1 MIFLHKNHD
10 AMTNTF
16 LNDDSSKS
24 ALAKREILRLCI
36 THEESSIS
44 FFSKTLGIS
53 VPTVTKLISEL
64 KEDGFIL
71 DEGKIGTSGGR
82 RPSIFGLNPNAG
94 YFVGIDVARHHF
106 HIAITDFKGNM
117 LKYIEDIEFVLES
130 NSGSFRQMCRM
141 VQDNV
146 VAAGIP
152 WIKVLAAGVSLS
164 GRVNPEQGYSLTYFV
179 SDDLPLK
186 DLFQRE
192 LNVPVSIENDSRALT
207 YGEYM
212 YLGKNANKD
221 MIAINLSWGLG
232 MGMILDGHLYYGKS
246 GFSGEIGHFPLL
258 DNNIMCRCGKVGCL
272 ETGASGSALRRI
284 IVEKLKAGRRSSL
297 SKIYKDN
304 GNLDL
309 SEILQAVQDGDVL
322 AIECI
327 GEIGE
332 MLGRGIAGVINIF
345 NPGLVIIGG
354 RLIVGKDHLLL
365 PVRTVVNKYSM
376 ARVASDTKIRLS
388 TLGRKATVLGD
399 CLLARK
405 KLLGI

>member
-1 MIFLHKNHD
+1 MVFLHKNPP
-10 AMTNTF
+10 AMTNSF
-16 LNDDSSKS
+16 LNDSSSKN
-24 ALAKREILRLCI
+24 AFIKRAILRLCI
-36 THEESSIS
+36 SHEDSSIS
-44 FFSKTLGIS
+44 YFSKTLGIS
-53 VPTVTKLISEL
+53 VPTITKLIGEL
-64 KEDGFIL
+64 IDEGFLL

-82 RPSIFGLNPNAG
+82 RPSIYGLDPNAG
-94 YFVGIDVARHHF
+94 FFVGIDIARHHF
-106 HIAITDFKGNM
+106 HIAVTDFKGN
-117 LKYIEDIEFVLES
+117 LLHYIEDIEFVLES
-130 NSGSFRQMCRM
+130 NASSFREMCRM
-141 VQDNV
+141 VKDHV
-146 VAAGIP
+146 IAVGIP

-212 YLGKNANKD
+212 YLGKQADKD

-232 MGMILDGHLYYGKS
+232 MGMILNGQLYYGKS

-258 DNNIMCRCGKVGCL
+258 DNNVMCRCGKIGCL
-272 ETGASGSALRRI
+272 ETGASGFALRRM
-284 IVEKLKAGRRSSL
+284 IVEKLKSGRRSSL
-297 SKIYKDN
+297 SRIYKEHGDIE
-304 GNLDL
+304 L
-309 SEILQAVQDGDVL
+309 SEILQAVRDGDVL

-327 GEIGE
+327 GEIGDT
-332 MLGRGIAGVINIF
+332 LGRGISGIINVF

-354 RLIVGKDHLLL
+354 RLIVGKDHLVL
-365 PVRTVVNKYSM
+365 PIRTAVNKLSM
-376 ARVASDTKIRLS
+376 ERVASDTKIRLS
-388 TLGRKATVLGD
+388 TLGRKAIVLGN

>member
-297 SKIYKDN
+297 SKIYKEN

-309 SEILQAVQDGDVL
+309 SEILQAVQGGDVL

>member
-16 LNDDSSKS
+16 LSDDTSKS

-53 VPTVTKLISEL
+53 VPTVTKLMSEL

-297 SKIYKDN
+297 SKIYKEN